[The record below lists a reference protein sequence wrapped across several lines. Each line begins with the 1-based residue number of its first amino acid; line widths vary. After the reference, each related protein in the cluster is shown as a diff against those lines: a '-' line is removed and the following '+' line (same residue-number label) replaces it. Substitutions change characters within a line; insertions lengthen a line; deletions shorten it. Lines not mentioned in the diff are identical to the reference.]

1 MAINIPKVI
10 PHEAIEY
17 ITSKG
22 LATSYNWAEIYAQE
36 HASKF
41 TVAKIMELD
50 VLDSIHQSV
59 IDAVADGQTF
69 HTFKKGMLEK
79 LGEDGWG
86 SYAQKDEVTG
96 EDLTRL
102 SDKRLKKVYQ
112 VNKTQSYHTG
122 SWHRFEANKA
132 THPYLRYRLGSSLKH
147 RPEHKSFE
155 NLVLPVDD
163 PFWQTHMPMNGWG
176 CRCWVQSLTRDKAE
190 KASISDSPKIEYHD
204 WENKSTGRKHKVPKG
219 ISPGF
224 EYNVGRHREHKAL
237 EMVTDKLTQVVTQNP
252 KQANVT
258 MSALLGDATQK
269 AMIAKVVRA
278 MVTEVAEN
286 KRAYGNTLAIG
297 TINDEVVDKLT
308 KMGKAPHH
316 SIIAVRDDDILH
328 ALRDSKQA
336 QDNNL
341 PVEFWQDLPDKLQ
354 NPSAVLLQKKK
365 PGSTKTAFDTLIFVY
380 DDDDDD
386 DDNGGKVII
395 KMDIQTQ
402 VKTGK
407 KTREKVILNRVTT
420 GSKSTIEG
428 VKALENTELLYG
440 KL

>member
-1 MAINIPKVI
+1 MPLNVPKVI
-10 PHEAIEY
+10 PHEAIAY

-22 LATSYNWAEIYAQE
+22 LATSYNWSEIYAEE

-50 VLDSIHQSV
+50 VLNSIHESV
-59 IDAVADGQTF
+59 IDAVAEGQTF

-86 SYAQKDEVTG
+86 TYAQKDEVTG

-132 THPYLRYRLGSSLKH
+132 THPYLRYRLGPSLRH
-147 RPEHKSFE
+147 RPDHKGFE

-176 CRCWVQSLTRDKAE
+176 CKCWVQSLTRDKAE
-190 KASISDSPKIEYHD
+190 KAGISDSPKIEYHD

-237 EMVTDKLTQVVTQNP
+237 EMVTDKLSQIVTQNP
-252 KQANVT
+252 RQANAT
-258 MSALLGDATQK
+258 ISALLGDTAQK
-269 AMIAKVVRA
+269 ARIAKVIKD
-278 MVTEVAEN
+278 MVTDIAEN
-286 KRAYGNTLAIG
+286 KRAYGNTLAVG

-316 SIIAVRDDDILH
+316 SIIAVRDTDILH
-328 ALRDSKQA
+328 GLRDSKQGK
-336 QDNNL
+336 DISL
-341 PVEFWQDLPDKLQ
+341 PVEFWQQLPDKLQ
-354 NPSAVLLQKKK
+354 NPSAVLLQKKQ

-380 DDDDDD
+380 DDDD
-386 DDNGGKVII
+386 GKVII

-402 VKTGK
+402 IKTG
-407 KTREKVILNRVTT
+407 KTREKVLLNRVTT
-420 GSKSTIEG
+420 GTKSTIGG
-428 VKALENTELLYG
+428 VKALEGTELLYG

>member
-1 MAINIPKVI
+1 MALNVPKVI

-22 LATSYNWAEIYAQE
+22 LATSYNWSEIYAEE

-59 IDAVADGQTF
+59 IDAVAEGQTF

-96 EDLTRL
+96 EDITRL

-122 SWHRFEANKA
+122 SWHRFETNKA
-132 THPYLRYRLGSSLKH
+132 THPYLRYRLGPSLKH
-147 RPEHKSFE
+147 RPDHKGFE

-176 CRCWVQSLTRDKAE
+176 CQCWVQSLTRAQAE
-190 KASISDSPKIEYHD
+190 KFGISESPKIEYHD

-237 EMVTDKLTQVVTQNP
+237 EMVTDKLSQVVTQNP
-252 KQANVT
+252 KQASAT
-258 MSALLGDATQK
+258 MSALLGDTVQK
-269 AMIAKVVRA
+269 AMIAKVIKD
-278 MVTEVAEN
+278 MVTDVAEH
-286 KRAYGNTLAIG
+286 KRAYNNTLAVG
-297 TINDEVVDKLT
+297 VINDEVIDKLIQ
-308 KMGKAPHH
+308 MGKAPHH

-328 ALRDSKQA
+328 GLRDSKQA
-336 QDNNL
+336 LGKDLNI
-341 PVEFWQDLPDKLQ
+341 EFWQNLPTELQ
-354 NPSAVLLQKKK
+354 NPTAILLQ
-365 PGSTKTAFDTLIFVY
+365 TKEQQRQKSALDTLVFVY
-380 DDDDDD
+380 K
-386 DDNGGKVII
+386 NSNGKVLVKVDYAVKI
-395 KMDIQTQ
+395 KENNGEKKQVKLNM
-402 VKTGK
+402 VKTGS
-407 KTREKVILNRVTT
+407 TLSDDEL
-420 GSKSTIEG
+420 SSLKSFD
-428 VKALENTELLYG
+428 LLWG

>member
-1 MAINIPKVI
+1 MALNVPKVI

-22 LATSYNWAEIYAQE
+22 LATSYNWAEIYAEE

-50 VLDSIHQSV
+50 ILDSIHQSV
-59 IDAVADGQTF
+59 IDAVAEGQTF

-79 LGEDGWG
+79 LGEEGWG
-86 SYAQKDEVTG
+86 TYAQKDEVTG
-96 EDLTRL
+96 EELTRL

-122 SWHRFEANKA
+122 SWHRFETNKA

-147 RPEHKSFE
+147 RPEHQRFE

-190 KASISDSPKIEYHD
+190 KAGISDSPKIEYHD

-237 EMVTDKLTQVVTQNP
+237 EMVTDKLTQVVSQNP
-252 KQANVT
+252 KQANAT
-258 MSALLGDATQK
+258 MSALLGDSAQK
-269 AMIAKVVRA
+269 AMINKAVRA
-278 MVTEVAEN
+278 MVTDVAEN
-286 KRAYGNTLAIG
+286 KRAYGNMLAVG
-297 TINDEVVDKLT
+297 VINDDVVDKLT

-316 SIIAVRDDDILH
+316 SIIAVRDTDILH
-328 ALRDSKQA
+328 GLRDSKKGK
-336 QDNNL
+336 DINL
-341 PVEFWQDLPDKLQ
+341 PVEFWQDLPDRLQ
-354 NPSAVLLQKKK
+354 DPDAILFQPKESFR
-365 PGSTKTAFDTLIFVY
+365 GTANLDTLLFIY
-380 DDDDDD
+380 
-386 DDNGGKVII
+386 NTEKGKLAVKLDYELKIKDKMNKKVNAKLNVI
-395 KMDIQTQ
+395 
-402 VKTGK
+402 
-407 KTREKVILNRVTT
+407 RT
-420 GSKSTIEG
+420 GS
-428 VKALENTELLYG
+428 LLDNDLTSL
-440 KL
+440 KEFQILWERLKK

>member
-176 CRCWVQSLTRDKAE
+176 CKCWVQSLTRDKAE

-386 DDNGGKVII
+386 NGGKVII

>member
-1 MAINIPKVI
+1 MALKVPKVI

-69 HTFKKGMLEK
+69 HTFRKNMLEK

-86 SYAQKDEVTG
+86 TYAQKDEVTG
-96 EDLTRL
+96 EELTRL
-102 SDKRLKKVYQ
+102 SDRRLKKVYQ

-132 THPYLRYRLGSSLKH
+132 THPYLRYRLGPSLKH
-147 RPEHKSFE
+147 RPDHKSFE

-176 CRCWVQSLTRDKAE
+176 CKCWVQSLTRDKAE
-190 KASISDSPKIEYHD
+190 KAGISDSPKIEYHD
-204 WENKSTGRKHKVPKG
+204 WENKATGRKHKVPKG

-237 EMVTDKLTQVVTQNP
+237 EMVTDKLSQVVSQNP
-252 KQANVT
+252 KQATAV
-258 MSALLGDATQK
+258 MAALLGDAAQK
-269 AMIAKVVRA
+269 AMIDKVVHE
-278 MVTEVAEN
+278 MVADVAEH
-286 KRAYGNTLAIG
+286 KRAYNNTLAVG
-297 TINDEVVDKLT
+297 VINDEVVDKLT
-308 KMGKAPHH
+308 KLGKAPHH
-316 SIIAVRDDDILH
+316 KIIAVRDTDILH
-328 ALRDSKQA
+328 SLRDSKQGK
-336 QDNNL
+336 DINL
-341 PVEFWQDLPDKLQ
+341 PVEFWQQLPDKLQ
-354 NPSAVLLQKKK
+354 NPSAVLLDSKKG
-365 PGSTKTAFDTLIFVY
+365 GSKKTSLDTLIFVY
-380 DDDDDD
+380 KTET
-386 DDNGGKVII
+386 GKVFI
-395 KMDIQTQ
+395 KLDYE
-402 VKTGK
+402 VKLKTGDK
-407 KTREKVILNRVTT
+407 KEKVKLNTVTT
-420 GSKSTIEG
+420 GG
-428 VKALENTELLYG
+428 VTKDLTGLGRYELLYG
-440 KL
+440 SLN

>member
-1 MAINIPKVI
+1 MALKVPKVI

-79 LGEDGWG
+79 LGEEGWG
-86 SYAQKDEVTG
+86 NYAQKDEVTG
-96 EDLTRL
+96 EELTRL
-102 SDKRLKKVYQ
+102 SDRRLKKVYQ

-132 THPYLRYRLGSSLKH
+132 THPYLRYRLGPSLKH
-147 RPEHKSFE
+147 RPDHKSFE

-176 CRCWVQSLTRDKAE
+176 CKCWVQSLTRDKAE
-190 KASISDSPKIEYHD
+190 KAGISDSPKIEYHD
-204 WENKSTGRKHKVPKG
+204 WENKATGRKHKVPKG

-237 EMVTDKLTQVVTQNP
+237 EMVTDKLSQVVSQNP
-252 KQANVT
+252 KQATAV
-258 MSALLGDATQK
+258 MAALLGDAAQK
-269 AMIAKVVRA
+269 AMIDKVVHE
-278 MVTEVAEN
+278 MVADVAEH
-286 KRAYGNTLAIG
+286 KRAYNNTLAVG
-297 TINDEVVDKLT
+297 VINDEVVDKLT
-308 KMGKAPHH
+308 KLGKAPHH
-316 SIIAVRDDDILH
+316 KIIAVRDTDILH
-328 ALRDSKQA
+328 SLRDSKQGK
-336 QDNNL
+336 DINL
-341 PVEFWQDLPDKLQ
+341 PVAFWQQLPDKLQ
-354 NPSAVLLQKKK
+354 NPSAVLLDPKKD
-365 PGSTKTAFDTLIFVY
+365 GSKKTSLDTLIFVY
-380 DDDDDD
+380 KTET
-386 DDNGGKVII
+386 GKVFI
-395 KMDIQTQ
+395 KLDYE
-402 VKTGK
+402 VKLKTGDK
-407 KTREKVILNRVTT
+407 KEKVKLNTVTT
-420 GSKSTIEG
+420 GGLTKDLTG
-428 VKALENTELLYG
+428 LGRYELLYG
-440 KL
+440 SLN

>member
-1 MAINIPKVI
+1 MALNVPKVI

-59 IDAVADGQTF
+59 IDAVAEGQTF

-79 LGEDGWG
+79 LGEEGWG
-86 SYAQKDEVTG
+86 TYAQKDEVTG
-96 EDLTRL
+96 EELTRL

-147 RPEHKSFE
+147 RPEHKGFE

-176 CRCWVQSLTRDKAE
+176 CKCWVQSLTRDKAE
-190 KASISDSPKIEYHD
+190 KAGISDSPKIEYHD
-204 WENKSTGRKHKVPKG
+204 WENKATGRKHKVPKG

-237 EMVTDKLTQVVTQNP
+237 EMVTDKLSQVVTQNP
-252 KQANVT
+252 KQANAT
-258 MSALLGDATQK
+258 MSALLGDVTQK
-269 AMIAKVVRA
+269 AMVAKAVRA
-278 MVTEVAEN
+278 MVTDVAEN
-286 KRAYGNTLAIG
+286 KRAYGNTLAVG
-297 TINDEVVDKLT
+297 TLNDEVVDKLT
-308 KMGKAPHH
+308 QMGKAPHH
-316 SIIAVRDDDILH
+316 SIIAVRDTDILH
-328 ALRDSKQA
+328 GLRDSKQA
-336 QDNNL
+336 LGKDLNI
-341 PVEFWQDLPDKLQ
+341 EFWQNLPTELQ
-354 NPSAVLLQKKK
+354 NPTAILLQ
-365 PGSTKTAFDTLIFVY
+365 TKEQQRQKSALDTLVFVY
-380 DDDDDD
+380 K
-386 DDNGGKVII
+386 NSNGKVLVKVDYAVKI
-395 KMDIQTQ
+395 KENNVEKKQVKLNM
-402 VKTGK
+402 VKTGS
-407 KTREKVILNRVTT
+407 TLSDDEL
-420 GSKSTIEG
+420 SSLKSFD
-428 VKALENTELLYG
+428 LLWG

>member
-1 MAINIPKVI
+1 MALKVPKVI

-22 LATSYNWAEIYAQE
+22 LATSYNWSEIYAQE

-69 HTFKKGMLEK
+69 HTFRKNMLEK

-86 SYAQKDEVTG
+86 TYAQKDEVTG
-96 EDLTRL
+96 EELTRL
-102 SDKRLKKVYQ
+102 SDRRLKKVYQ

-122 SWHRFEANKA
+122 SWHRFETNKA

-155 NLVLPVDD
+155 NLVLPVGD

-190 KASISDSPKIEYHD
+190 KAGISDSPKIEYHD

-237 EMVTDKLTQVVTQNP
+237 EMVTDKLSQVVTQNP
-252 KQANVT
+252 RQANVT

-386 DDNGGKVII
+386 NGGKVII

>member
-1 MAINIPKVI
+1 MALNVPKVI

-59 IDAVADGQTF
+59 IDAVAEGQTF

-79 LGEDGWG
+79 LGEEGWG
-86 SYAQKDEVTG
+86 SYQQKDEVTG
-96 EDLTRL
+96 EELTRL

-122 SWHRFEANKA
+122 SWHRFEANKT
-132 THPYLRYRLGSSLKH
+132 THPYLRYRLGPSLKH
-147 RPEHKSFE
+147 RPDHKSFE

-176 CRCWVQSLTRDKAE
+176 CKCWVQSLTRDKAE
-190 KASISDSPKIEYHD
+190 KAGISKSPKIEYHD
-204 WENKSTGRKHKVPKG
+204 WENKATGRKHKVPKG

-237 EMVTDKLTQVVTQNP
+237 EMVTDKLSQVVTQNP
-252 KQANVT
+252 KQANAT
-258 MSALLGDATQK
+258 MTALLGDTVQK
-269 AMIAKVVRA
+269 AMIAKVIKD
-278 MVTEVAEN
+278 MVTDVADN
-286 KRAYGNTLAIG
+286 KRAYGNTLAVG

-308 KMGKAPHH
+308 ERGIAPHH
-316 SIIAVRDDDILH
+316 SILAVSDKDILH
-328 ALRDSKQA
+328 GLRDDKK
-336 QDNNL
+336 DKGINL
-341 PVEFWQDLPDKLQ
+341 PVEFWQQLPDKLQ

-365 PGSTKTAFDTLIFVY
+365 AGSTKTAFDTLIFVY
-380 DDDDDD
+380 DDDD
-386 DDNGGKVII
+386 NSGKVII

-407 KTREKVILNRVTT
+407 KTREKVMLNRVTT
-420 GSKSTIEG
+420 GTKSTTEG
-428 VKALENTELLYG
+428 VKALEDTELLYG
-440 KL
+440 KI

>member
-176 CRCWVQSLTRDKAE
+176 CKCWVQSLTRDKAE

-269 AMIAKVVRA
+269 AMIAKIVRA

-386 DDNGGKVII
+386 NGGKVII

>member
-1 MAINIPKVI
+1 MALNVPKVI

-59 IDAVADGQTF
+59 IDAVAEGQAF

-79 LGEDGWG
+79 LGEEGWG
-86 SYAQKDEVTG
+86 TYAQKDEVTG
-96 EDLTRL
+96 EELTRL
-102 SDKRLKKVYQ
+102 SDRRLKKVYQ

-132 THPYLRYRLGSSLKH
+132 THPYLRYRLGPSLKH
-147 RPEHKSFE
+147 RPDHKSFE

-176 CRCWVQSLTRDKAE
+176 CKCWVQSLTRDKAE
-190 KASISDSPKIEYHD
+190 KAGISDSPKIEYHD
-204 WENKSTGRKHKVPKG
+204 WENKATGRKHKVPKG

-237 EMVTDKLTQVVTQNP
+237 EMVTDKLSQVVSQNP
-252 KQANVT
+252 KQATAV
-258 MSALLGDATQK
+258 MAALLGDAAQK
-269 AMIAKVVRA
+269 AMVAKVVHE
-278 MVTEVAEN
+278 MVADIAEH
-286 KRAYGNTLAIG
+286 KRAYGNTLAVG
-297 TINDEVVDKLT
+297 VINDEVVDKLS

-328 ALRDSKQA
+328 GLRDSKQA
-336 QDNNL
+336 LGKDLNI
-341 PVEFWQDLPDKLQ
+341 EFWQNLPTELQ
-354 NPSAVLLQKKK
+354 NPTAILLQ
-365 PGSTKTAFDTLIFVY
+365 TKEQQRQKSALDTLVFVY
-380 DDDDDD
+380 K
-386 DDNGGKVII
+386 NSNGKVLVKVDYAVKI
-395 KMDIQTQ
+395 KENNVEKKQVKLNM
-402 VKTGK
+402 VKTGS
-407 KTREKVILNRVTT
+407 TLSDDEL
-420 GSKSTIEG
+420 SSLKSFD
-428 VKALENTELLYG
+428 LLWG